1 MHLLRQAEPAPNCC
15 RSRLTHSSPRWS
27 RLDCCGAFLGKGKYE
42 LTAQS
47 RDGRGAA
54 PAFLGSHPVSPEDAA
69 ANGESKEP
77 EVPWRVWAAPSVTP
91 ARPTQNKRRTN
102 APSPAHL
109 SRNHEGGPLTSER
122 IRRARRQ
129 SWPPRRRSTRRRAL
143 RTAGTSPHRAIA
155 FPLHHPIPPSPM
167 SSLPIFPSRHR
178 PCHLPSSITPPNL
191 SPKKRNSQ
199 QSPHFAPYP
208 HLTFRPFCVM
218 LKMETANRRRN
229 TPC

>member
-54 PAFLGSHPVSPEDAA
+54 PAFLGSHSVSPEDAA

-77 EVPWRVWAAPSVTP
+77 KVPWRVWAAPSVTP

-109 SRNHEGGPLTSER
+109 PRNHEGGPLTSER

-155 FPLHHPIPPSPM
+155 FPHHPIPSSPTPSA
-167 SSLPIFPSRHR
+167 LIH
-178 PCHLPSSITPPNL
+178 HTPT
-191 SPKKRNSQ
+191 SPQKGRNSQ